1 MVSFARVFKTAK
13 SLTIK
18 LSTVQLKN
26 QTTLRR
32 VLTGFLFFAFLST
45 ANSLFAGEAEG
56 KELFQSKCQRCH
68 LIDKKMTGPALQ
80 GVRSRWPDSTSL
92 YSWIKNSQ
100 SFLAT
105 GDKYANDLF
114 REYSGSIMPAFPE
127 LTDAD
132 ITDILVFI
140 DAESARKLAQVTT
153 TDGLATTTEKRD
165 NTTLY
170 WILIV
175 ALVLIAIILARAVRY
190 LDTLVRQKYNEP
202 EPDRSPWFRQRR
214 FRPLVGIIALLL
226 LCWLSVAMWD
236 SATSLGRQ
244 QGYAPEQPILFSHK
258 VHAGINK
265 IDCKYCHVGAERGK
279 AAVIPS
285 LSVCMNC
292 HYNIQGV
299 TGTDPDYPK
308 AVYDK
313 EIAKIYSYI
322 GFNPE
327 SLKFES
333 EPKPIEWVKI
343 HSLPDHVYFNHAQ
356 HVNVA
361 GVECQTCHGQIQE
374 MDVVQQQENLSMG
387 WCVNCH
393 RNSNVNF
400 TTNEFYK
407 PYEVLHEKLKNGEIE
422 NVKAED
428 IGATECQKC
437 HY

>member
-1 MVSFARVFKTAK
+1 MHGFLEISQILKLK
-13 SLTIK
+13 NYTI
-18 LSTVQLKN
+18 VQLKN
-26 QTTLRR
+26 QTTFRR
-32 VLTGFLFFAFLST
+32 LLTGLFFFAFVTTVNT
-45 ANSLFAGEAEG
+45 AFAGEAEG

-80 GVRSRWPDSTSL
+80 GVRERWTDSTNL
-92 YSWIKNSQ
+92 YAWIKNSQ

-105 GDKYANDLF
+105 GDKYANALYK
-114 REYSGSIMPAFPE
+114 EYGSVMPAFPE
-127 LTDAD
+127 LTDAN
-132 ITDILVFI
+132 IADILVYI
-140 DAESARKLAQVTT
+140 DAEAARKAAPPVDTAA
-153 TDGLATTTEKRD
+153 GPVEAKKD
-165 NTTLY
+165 NTQLY
-170 WILIV
+170 WILII
-175 ALVLIAIILARAVRY
+175 ALAIIAMIMSRAVKY
-190 LDTLVRQKYNEP
+190 LNVMVHQKYDDP
-202 EPDRSPWFRQRR
+202 APDQTPWFRQRR
-214 FRPLVGIIALLL
+214 FRPLVGLIGILL
-226 LCWLSVAMWD
+226 LCWLSVSMWN

-244 QGYAPEQPILFSHK
+244 QGYAPEQPILYSHK
-258 VHAGINK
+258 VHAGINQ

-299 TGTDPDYPK
+299 SGTDPNYPK

-322 GFNPE
+322 GFNP
-327 SLKFES
+327 STLKYES

-343 HSLPDHVYFNHAQ
+343 HNLPDHVYFNHAQ
-356 HVNVA
+356 HVKV
-361 GVECQTCHGQIQE
+361 GGIECQTCHGQIQE

-387 WCVNCH
+387 WCINCH

-400 TTNEFYK
+400 TTNDFYK
-407 PYEVLHEKLKNGEIE
+407 PYAVLHEKLKNGEIE
-422 NVKAED
+422 NVKAVD

>member
-1 MVSFARVFKTAK
+1 M
-13 SLTIK
+13 
-18 LSTVQLKN
+18 QLKN
-26 QTTLRR
+26 QTTIRR
-32 VLTGFLFFAFLST
+32 LLTGFLFFAFLTT
-45 ANSLFAGEAEG
+45 ANTVFAGEAEG
-56 KELFQSKCQRCH
+56 KELYQSKCQRCH

-80 GVRSRWPDSTSL
+80 GVRGRWADSTAL
-92 YSWIKNSQ
+92 YAWIKNSQ
-100 SFLAT
+100 AFLAT
-105 GDKYANDLF
+105 GDKYANDLYK
-114 REYSGSIMPAFPE
+114 EYGSIMPAFPE
-127 LTDAD
+127 LTDAN
-132 ITDILVFI
+132 ISDILVYI
-140 DAESARKLAQVTT
+140 DAQSQRLADQAAQAAAGGGGTV
-153 TDGLATTTEKRD
+153 AAAKKD

-170 WILIV
+170 WILII
-175 ALVLIAIILARAVRY
+175 ALVMIAIILARAVRY
-190 LDTLVRQKYNEP
+190 LDGLVRQKYEEP
-202 EPDRSPWFRQRR
+202 AADTTPWYRQRR
-214 FRPLVGIIALLL
+214 FRPLVGVIALVLL
-226 LCWLSVAMWD
+226 GFLSVSMWD
-236 SATSLGRQ
+236 SATALGRQ

-299 TGTDPDYPK
+299 TGTDPNYPK

-327 SLKFES
+327 SLKYES
-333 EPKPIEWVKI
+333 APKPIEWTKI
-343 HSLPDHVYFNHAQ
+343 HNLPDHVYFNHAQ
-356 HVNVA
+356 HVTVA
-361 GVECQTCHGQIQE
+361 GIECQTCHGQIQE

-407 PYEVLHEKLKNGEIE
+407 PYEVLHEKLKNGEMQ